1 MKFSFHPLAI
11 EELNDSIDYYEGKS
25 SGLGIEFS
33 KEIFTT
39 IQRILQFPKAWS
51 KISQNCRRCITQRF
65 PYGIIYHIKEDEIL
79 IVSIMQL
86 NKKPKNGMILLISIY
101 ISWEAAFN

>member
-1 MKFSFHPLAI
+1 MKYSFHPFAVR
-11 EELNDSIDYYEGKS
+11 ELTESINYYEDNS
-25 SGLGIEFS
+25 PGLGLEFS
-33 KEIFTT
+33 KEIYST

-65 PYGIIYHIKEDEIL
+65 PYGIIYHVKEDEIL

-86 NKKPKNGMILLISIY
+86 NKKPR
-101 ISWEAAFN
+101 SWDKFLDP

>member
-1 MKFSFHPLAI
+1 MKYRFHPLAV
-11 EELNDSIDYYEGKS
+11 EELTDSIDYYEDKS
-25 SGLGIEFS
+25 LGLGFEFS
-33 KEIFTT
+33 KEIYST

-65 PYGIIYHIKEDEIL
+65 PYGVIYQVKEDEII

-86 NKKPKNGMILLISIY
+86 NKKPKSWDKLID
-101 ISWEAAFN
+101 F